1 MSRLNERIESAAAAL
16 SETVVTR
23 RKSVIAVFLVVTA
36 VFAGGMTMVSTDSD
50 ATDSF
55 TQDIPAQ
62 NALDAVEDEFEA
74 PFAAD
79 DESTQLVHTGRDV
92 LSRKALL
99 ADLRVIKR
107 VSQHSELRMDSATGP
122 APLIAQQLDP
132 SATTP
137 TEQQR
142 AIRTATDSDLRAA
155 VRATSREPEFDR
167 LVSDDFNPREPSAST
182 SVTVITHDAP
192 TGFSDDELQTVQTT
206 IGSIA
211 ADEQAEIRA
220 FGSGVINAETGQI
233 IGDSLALVMPIVV
246 TLLLGFLTI
255 AYRDP
260 IDLGLGLAALLMTV
274 IWTFGFLGFSGI
286 PFTQQQISTPV
297 LLLAVGVDFGIH
309 IINRYR
315 EETVTGEDAV
325 PAMRIATRQL
335 TIAFVIVTA
344 TAVFGFGANALSD
357 LQPIRDLGI
366 ISAVGIVFTF
376 LIFGIFLP
384 ALKLEVDQLRA
395 RLGVPEFNSAPI
407 ASEASSLGRFLS
419 LFATAGNRAPILLV
433 VILLCFG
440 GGMGLYGTG
449 VDTSFSQEDFL
460 PPEEEPGYVQYAP
473 EPLAPGEYTVS
484 STINI
489 FENRFETSQDDSVTI
504 YVQGPMERDYA
515 LEALVR
521 PNANPPDTLAL
532 GDENEVRVES
542 IVTVIQA
549 HAERDPEFAALVA
562 RNDINGNGV
571 PDSNLD
577 RVYDALL
584 ASSSGDR
591 AEQYLTDDRRS
602 TQLVYSVDPS
612 AEQTTVTAESQ
623 RFAAQFRYSAIATG
637 DVVVFDEISGIIF
650 QSAVQGLFL
659 SLLLTGAFL
668 MIAYGILESKPLLGI
683 VNVFPILI
691 SVAALVGTMRFLGLS
706 LNALTATL
714 LSIGVGLGIAY
725 SVHITARFI
734 DEYDDGEEALA
745 AVQTTLTGT
754 GGALTGS
761 MLTTS
766 LGTGALALAITPVLG
781 NFGLLIGLSVAYSFI
796 ISIIA
801 LPPGLF
807 IWDRISDTEAR
818 AMAALDRLTP
828 S

>member
-1 MSRLNERIESAAAAL
+1 MSRLNERVESTAAAL
-16 SETVVTR
+16 SEIVVAR
-23 RKSVIAVFLVVTA
+23 RRVVIAAFLVATV
-36 VFAGGMTMVSTDSD
+36 VFAGGATMVSTESD

-55 TQDIPAQ
+55 TQDVPAQ
-62 NALDAVEDEFEA
+62 NALDAVETEFEA

-79 DESTQLVHTGRDV
+79 DDSTQLVHTGENI
-92 LSRKALL
+92 LSRQALL
-99 ADLRVIKR
+99 ADLRILER
-107 VSQHSELRMDSATGP
+107 ISNHNDLRMDSANGP
-122 APLIAQQLDP
+122 ATIIAQQLNP

-142 AIRTATDSDLRAA
+142 AIRRATDSELRVAIREA
-155 VRATSREPEFDR
+155 SRQPGFSQ
-167 LVSDDFNPREPSAST
+167 LVSDDFNPHEASAST
-182 SVTVITHDAP
+182 SVTVISHDAP
-192 TGFSDDELQTVQTT
+192 TGLSDGDLQDIQTT

-211 ADEQAEIRA
+211 ADEQGDIRA
-220 FGSGVINAETGQI
+220 FGTGVVNAETGQI
-233 IGDSLALVMPIVV
+233 IGDSLALVMPIVAI
-246 TLLLGFLTI
+246 LLLGFLII

-260 IDLGLGLAALLMTV
+260 IDLFLGLVALLMTI

-315 EETVTGEDAV
+315 EETVAGRDAV
-325 PAMRIATRQL
+325 PAMRVATRQL
-335 TIAFVIVTA
+335 IIAFIIVTA

-357 LQPIRDLGI
+357 LPPIRNLGI

-384 ALKLEVDQLRA
+384 AAKVEIDRLRE
-395 RLGVPEFNSAPI
+395 RIGVPEFGSSPI
-407 ASEASSLGRFLS
+407 ASEDSSLGQLLS
-419 LFATAGNRAPILLV
+419 LFATAGSRAPVVLVIVLLV
-433 VILLCFG
+433 FG
-440 GGMGLYGTG
+440 GGIGIYGTG

-460 PPEEEPGYVQYAP
+460 PPEEEPGYIQYAP

-484 STINI
+484 STLNI
-489 FENRFETSQDDSVTI
+489 FETQFETSQDDSVTI
-504 YVQGPMERDYA
+504 YIQGPMERDYA

-521 PNANPPDTLAL
+521 PNANPPATFTL
-532 GDENEVRVES
+532 GDENEVRAES
-542 IVTVIQA
+542 IVTVIREQ
-549 HAERDPEFAALVA
+549 AERDSEFAALVA
-562 RNDINGNGV
+562 RNDLNDNGV
-571 PDSNLD
+571 PDDNLG

-602 TQLVYSVDPS
+602 TRVVYSVDSS
-612 AEQTTVTAESQ
+612 APQAEVAADS
-623 RFAAQFRYSAIATG
+623 REFADEFRYEATSTG
-637 DVVVFDEISGIIF
+637 SIVVFDAISGIIF
-650 QSAVQGLFL
+650 ESAIQGLFL
-659 SLLLTGAFL
+659 SLLLTGTFL

-691 SVAALVGTMRFLGLS
+691 SVASLVGTMRFLGLS

-725 SVHITARFI
+725 SVHVTARFV
-734 DEYDDGEEALA
+734 DEYDEGEDALSA
-745 AVQTTLTGT
+745 LKTTLTGT
-754 GGALTGS
+754 GGALAGS

-796 ISIIA
+796 FSIIA
-801 LPPGLF
+801 LPPGLI
-807 IWDRISDTEAR
+807 IWDRISDTEAK
-818 AMAALDRLTP
+818 ALAAVANWAP
-828 S
+828 V